1 MSKKV
6 LIVEDEQLVA
16 YLMETYVNSNGCSS
30 VIGSVDNCEDALELV
45 NKEHPDVIL
54 MDVRIEGNKDGIETA
69 IEINQHFNIPIIYT
83 SGNSDEKTTERAK
96 KTNMIGFLVKP
107 INKDELRDLLCK
119 DNLYTPKNI

>member
-16 YLMETYVNSNGCSS
+16 YLMENYVNSNGCCS
-30 VIGSVDNCEDALELV
+30 VVGSVDNGEDAISIAD
-45 NKEHPDVIL
+45 KEKPDVIL
-54 MDVRIEGNKDGIETA
+54 MDIRIEGDKDGIDTA
-69 IEINQHFNIPIIYT
+69 IAINQEHNIPIIYT

-107 INKDELRDLLCK
+107 INKDELSRLLC
-119 DNLYTPKNI
+119 L

>member
-16 YLMETYVNSNGCSS
+16 YLMENYVNSNGCCS
-30 VIGSVDNCEDALELV
+30 VIGSVDNGADAMAMV
-45 NKEHPDVIL
+45 NIEKPDYIL
-54 MDVRIEGNKDGIETA
+54 MDIRIEGNIDGIETA
-69 IEINQHFNIPIIYT
+69 IEINQHHNIPIIYT

-107 INKDELRDLLCK
+107 INKEDLKNLLCK
-119 DNLYTPKNI
+119 DNL

>member
-69 IEINQHFNIPIIYT
+69 IEINQHHNIPIIYT

>member
-16 YLMETYVNSNGCSS
+16 YLMENYVNSNGCSS
-30 VIGSVDNCEDALELV
+30 VIGSVDNCADALELV
-45 NKEHPDVIL
+45 NREQPDVIL

-107 INKDELRDLLCK
+107 INKEDLKDLLCK
-119 DNLYTPKNI
+119 DA